1 MSKIPTYTEAQ
12 TELQAIVTTMEQGNI
27 SVDELAE
34 KVKRAAILIDIC
46 RKKLM
51 NTEEEV
57 SKILEELDNV
67 KKEKEAE

>member
-1 MSKIPTYTEAQ
+1 MAKIPTYTEAQ
-12 TELQAIVTTMEQGNI
+12 TELQSIVTTMEQGNI

-46 RKKLM
+46 QKKLM
-51 NTEEEV
+51 STEEEV
-57 SKILEELDNV
+57 SKILEELDHV